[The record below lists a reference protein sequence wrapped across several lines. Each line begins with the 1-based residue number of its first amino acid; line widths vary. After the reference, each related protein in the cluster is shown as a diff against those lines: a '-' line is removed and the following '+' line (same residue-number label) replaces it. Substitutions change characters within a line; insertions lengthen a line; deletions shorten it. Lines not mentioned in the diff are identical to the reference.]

1 MPLINHTGSE
11 LKPEVQLH
19 NLNFKSIAE
28 NLSALAGDK
37 LSPET
42 VAKLQGGEVSAGFR
56 RVSAAPQLPAPEIR
70 EVLQNLKTALQQGDF
85 KTFAAEISKL
95 SGRPLPA
102 ATVVRPEIGL
112 TSFKTPLGEFV
123 SATPLRLDNQLPV
136 ELVIKTVTLPP
147 AFQDGKTETA
157 DPLAA
162 SARLIEDLAAMPS
175 LPKTPG
181 NAVSVPV
188 TKLLDLLKPLNLPS
202 ETMAAVVAKLPAGD
216 ARMLANLVNYVKA
229 SVHGDIRQWLGPEL
243 VEQLSLPV
251 RKGGRLCSS

>member
-1 MPLINHTGSE
+1 MSVQGGLDGLAASLKLNVNNRLFQIPVKLNLTANTQTLRLPENRPYPAEIKITASRPESLSFKFVTIDGQPPEKFVQTLRLPQQMPAAEKMPLINHTGSE

-112 TSFKTPLGEFV
+112 TSFKTPSRRPSG
-123 SATPLRLDNQLPV
+123 LR
-136 ELVIKTVTLPP
+136 KT
-147 AFQDGKTETA
+147 
-157 DPLAA
+157 
-162 SARLIEDLAAMPS
+162 S
-175 LPKTPG
+175 
-181 NAVSVPV
+181 
-188 TKLLDLLKPLNLPS
+188 
-202 ETMAAVVAKLPAGD
+202 
-216 ARMLANLVNYVKA
+216 
-229 SVHGDIRQWLGPEL
+229 
-243 VEQLSLPV
+243 
-251 RKGGRLCSS
+251 